1 MQDRVAG
8 ELDFSLES
16 VFSRLRSGLRQKAPD
31 GVHDDGLDPDCGD
44 HDLNPGMSPGFLAN
58 SKRRAAVL
66 VPLIERA
73 GAVNVILTTRTEHL
87 PTHAGQISFPGGKID
102 DADDSPLGAALREAH
117 EEIGLDPVMAQ
128 PAGYLDLYETSTGF
142 RIVPTV
148 AVIAPDFIPVPEPGE
163 VANVFE
169 VPLAFLMNPANHQR
183 GSREWQGKQRYFYA
197 MPFGEH
203 YIWGATAGIIRNL
216 YNRTHKTLT
225 DQERTLG

>member
-1 MQDRVAG
+1 MDVSTQDQPATA
-8 ELDFSLES
+8 LDFTIEG
-16 VFSRLRSGLRQKAPD
+16 VRARLKAGLRTHAPD
-31 GVHDDGLDPDCGD
+31 GVHDDDQAPDCGD
-44 HDLNPGMSPGFLAN
+44 HDLNPGTPPGFLAK
-58 SKRRAAVL
+58 SKRRAAVM

-87 PTHAGQISFPGGKID
+87 PNHAGQISFPGGKID
-102 DADDSPLGAALREAH
+102 DTDDGPLAAALREAH
-117 EEIGLDPVMAQ
+117 EEIGLDPAMAD

-148 AVIAPDFIPVPEPGE
+148 AVIAPAFIPVPEPGE

-169 VPLAFLMNPANHQR
+169 VPLSFLMDPANHQR
-183 GSREWQGKQRYFYA
+183 GSREWQGRPRYFYA

-216 YNRTHKTLT
+216 YNRTHR
-225 DQERTLG
+225 DRMLG